1 MKTVL
6 VSELFRNC
14 VYIGAVISMA
24 GLVYIFSSASSFLF
38 FVFVIIWVLLLSVPF
53 YSRILSAI

>member
-1 MKTVL
+1 M
-6 VSELFRNC
+6 
-14 VYIGAVISMA
+14 YIGAVISMA